1 MKIGDY
7 VETPRFLMVKISEVY
22 ESPLAAWEDGYRE
35 SAHYNEGLYGVF
47 GKSVG
52 ENKMVFAAVK
62 RS

>member
-7 VETPRFLMVKISEVY
+7 VTTPRFLTVKISEVY

-35 SAHYNEGLYGVF
+35 PTHYDGGIYRVY

-62 RS
+62 IS